1 MQSSNSSRLASLAL
15 LAAAGMGF
23 SAGTV
28 AISDKPG
35 RIDQASAIQQAASK
49 SPLSRGIDTV
59 RSGLQA
65 AMLRGMFSGG
75 PSRPS
80 YPRPGHSVRQGQRLA
95 RKARNVRRNRRAHR

>member
-1 MQSSNSSRLASLAL
+1 MQSSNSSRRSSLAL
-15 LAAAGMGF
+15 IAAAGIGL

-28 AISDKPG
+28 AISDQPG
-35 RIDQASAIQQAASK
+35 RVDQASAIQQAASK
-49 SPLSRGIDTV
+49 SPLFSGIDAV
-59 RSGLQA
+59 SSSPQA
-65 AMLRGMFSGG
+65 AMRRGMFSSN